1 MFFLRSF
8 LFLCEVKEMSDII
21 RTLESNPIIPAVKAD
36 KFLKALNSPCD
47 VVFGLGENILT
58 VGEHIKAAHARGK
71 KLLVHIDLAEGIG
84 KDEAGVRY
92 LAGLGCDGI
101 ISTRAQIIKYAKKE
115 GLFTVQRFFT
125 LDSQGLEGID
135 DMLSG
140 TRPSMMEIMPGVI
153 TKTISRFSKSD
164 IPVIAGGLIESKEE
178 ATAALGAGAMA
189 VSTGREELWYL

>member
-1 MFFLRSF
+1 MHVKTDNVTSQIWCHLKTRM
-8 LFLCEVKEMSDII
+8 LFSPGQTYRVSYKAKVLC
-21 RTLESNPIIPAVKAD
+21 
-36 KFLKALNSPCD
+36 NSM
-47 VVFGLGENILT
+47 
-58 VGEHIKAAHARGK
+58 GEHIKAAHARGK